1 MSIASDVNTQEANQL
16 DELQETRLESAGKLI
31 SRACGWSAAAALIPV
46 PIVDIASLAAVQA
59 TLVSDISELYGQSF
73 KKDAAN
79 NVVSVLLGSLIPGT
93 LGSGLKLIPGIGTIL
108 GYLTFSAFAAASTYA
123 VGKVIIRHFENGG
136 SITSFDPKS
145 VTGELK
151 KEFSNVVKPK
161 SA

>member
-1 MSIASDVNTQEANQL
+1 MSIASELNAQEVNNLDQVQES
-16 DELQETRLESAGKLI
+16 RLEIAGKLI

-46 PIVDIASLAAVQA
+46 PIVDIAGLAAVQA
-59 TLVSDISELYGQSF
+59 TLVNDISELYGQSF
-73 KKDAAN
+73 KKEAAN

-93 LGSGLKLIPGIGTIL
+93 FGSGLKMIPGIGTII

-123 VGKVIIRHFENGG
+123 VGKVMIRHFENGG
-136 SITSFDPKS
+136 SVTSFDAKS

-151 KEFSNVVKPK
+151 KEFSSAVKPK